1 MQHHDQTTAPGAP
14 NLRYS
19 YYVVLLLMLT
29 YILSFLDRVL
39 ISLLAEPIRAEFDL
53 GDTEIGL
60 LVGFGFVLFYTIL
73 GLPFG
78 AAADRFNRRNLIVMG
93 LIGWS
98 LATAGSGLIGGFW
111 GLLVMRALVGVGE
124 ATLSPAALSTIA
136 DRFPPE
142 RLAFAIALYS
152 SGVVLGGGLAMG
164 FGGMLADWAAQTSV
178 SLGALGTVSD
188 WRLAMLAVGL
198 LGLPLALLLLATM
211 REAPRTAARAEV
223 PDFGEL
229 LATIRANAGA
239 FATVFLGFGSI
250 VIAGYIPMLWGP
262 ALLAREHAMAAPD
275 IGLSLGVI
283 VGLCGFVGVLSG
295 GLLSDRMTRRGILHA
310 PVLLVLA
317 TLPPQALAF
326 GAAYMLSHTPTVLV
340 LLGIGAFLSS
350 MLGGLQATTVQL
362 LAPARMRGRAMALY
376 LLVVTLLG
384 MGLGPLVIGLLSD
397 HVFETLAAALATVS
411 TLSLLLATMIL
422 WLGRNA
428 VRDSIHLARIS
439 AGEICVAQKSA

>member
-1 MQHHDQTTAPGAP
+1 MREPPLQHQEQTAGAPGTS

-60 LVGFGFVLFYTIL
+60 LVGFGFVLFYTVL

-78 AAADRFNRRNLIVMG
+78 AAADRSNRRNLIVMG
-93 LIGWS
+93 LVGWS
-98 LATAGSGLIGGFW
+98 LATAGSGIVSGFG
-111 GLLVMRALVGVGE
+111 GLLAMRALVGIGE
-124 ATLSPAALSTIA
+124 AALSPAALSTIA
-136 DRFPPE
+136 DRFPPD
-142 RLAFAIALYS
+142 RLAFAISLYS

-164 FGGMLADWAAQTSV
+164 FGGMIAEWAAQTTV
-178 SLGALGTVSD
+178 SLGALGTISD

-198 LGLPLALLLLATM
+198 LGLPLALLLLTTM
-211 REAPRTAARAEV
+211 REAPRSAPLAEV
-223 PDFGEL
+223 PGIGVL
-229 LATIRANAGA
+229 LMTMKANARA
-239 FATVFLGFGSI
+239 FATVFLGFGCL

-262 ALLAREHAMAAPD
+262 ALLARAHGMAAPD
-275 IGLSLGVI
+275 IGVALGVI
-283 VGLCGFVGVLSG
+283 VGLCGFAGVLSG
-295 GLLSDRMTRRGILHA
+295 GLLSDRMTRRGIVHA

-317 TLPPQALAF
+317 TLPLQAVSF
-326 GAAYMLSHTPTVLV
+326 GAAYLLTHTPTVLA
-340 LLGIGAFLSS
+340 LLGLGAFLSS

-362 LAPARMRGRAMALY
+362 LAPATMRGRTMALY

-397 HVFETLAAALATVS
+397 HVFAQLPLALATVS
-411 TLSLLLATMIL
+411 TASLGLATAIL
-422 WLGRNA
+422 WTGRNA
-428 VRDSIHLARIS
+428 VRDAIRA
-439 AGEICVAQKSA
+439 A